1 MKIEIRKERV
11 FNLSENETETKYV
24 CYLVAEQEQDGM
36 ELNVR
41 LSDAEYSDLEK
52 AIENTMLELNNLVA
66 SKQSIAIET
75 SDLKVSEDEII
86 QYEFEVPELGEI
98 L

>member
-24 CYLVAEQEQDGM
+24 AYLVATEQEDGI

-41 LSDAEYSDLEK
+41 LSDLEYYDIEK
-52 AIENTMLELNNLVA
+52 AIENVMLELNNL
-66 SKQSIAIET
+66 IAKREYIDIET

-86 QYEFEVPELGEI
+86 QYEIEVPELGEI

>member
-1 MKIEIRKERV
+1 MKIEIRKEIV

-24 CYLVAEQEQDGM
+24 CYLVAEQEDGI

-41 LSDAEYSDLEK
+41 LSDTEYSDIEK
-52 AIENTMLELNNLVA
+52 AIENTTLELNNL
-66 SKQSIAIET
+66 IAKREYIDIET
-75 SDLKVSEDEII
+75 YDLKVSEDEII

>member
-11 FNLSENETETKYV
+11 FNLSDNEIETKYV
-24 CYLVAEQEQDGM
+24 CYLVATEQEDGIDF
-36 ELNVR
+36 NIR
-41 LSDAEYSDLEK
+41 LSDAEYNDLEK
-52 AIENTMLELNNLVA
+52 AIENTMLEINNLIA
-66 SKQSIAIET
+66 NKQSIAIET

-86 QYEFEVPELGEI
+86 QYEFEVPEPAEI